1 MEKKNIVQN
10 NNKRTPIY
18 KDKRLTLV
26 AILILL
32 MLAFSVMT
40 MPMADIPFLG
50 RMGNV
55 FGLNDD
61 SMRSLNFTDFA
72 AYSLG
77 AKDGGRLASVRSNQ
91 YSVYESA
98 GGLSPF
104 SLQAGNR
111 MIDAKESY
119 LAEFD
124 RTGKWNNI
132 RGSASG
138 RDIEAPEGVSVPA
151 YYGNKGI
158 EAAAPAIDP
167 ESSKGYDDVYGKPL
181 VKSFESDS
189 IDSAY
194 QASSLTEYDSNGNMV
209 LKNSD
214 KNRPF
219 RSNYSGKMRSARSD
233 EDNVYFQAID
243 SKVKALRLGRLGTM
257 GGNGARTTRVGTS
270 IGSSRQ
276 LNAFGFSGRDM
287 GRVYY
292 LSSQAR
298 GQKYNDVAKNVA
310 EAAFDGGEV
319 QAEDMLAVDEKTPH
333 ILTSAEMSL
342 IAGSASESSSAIIDK
357 TNKKMEECLK
367 AAISDEDI
375 QTARENFVNAKSAFL
390 SLNAPCMCSTDKTYT
405 GDPEWRTVSCN
416 AQRQNW
422 DEKIDELKDY
432 CEKIHQ
438 KIERVSAICGFNYD
452 LYCERFE
459 EMKTNRFA
467 NFWDEEPLVTVIDE
481 ESQLEKQVFQCVANN
496 TTCCWD
502 QYDSLKQNRYK
513 NRSERENLIKDV
525 SEQTGLNLDNI
536 ISNTFF

>member
-1 MEKKNIVQN
+1 MKKKNIVQN

-167 ESSKGYDDVYGKPL
+167 ESSKGYDDAYGKPL

>member
-1 MEKKNIVQN
+1 MKKKNIVQN

-167 ESSKGYDDVYGKPL
+167 ESSKGYDDAYGKPL

-287 GRVYY
+287 GRD
-292 LSSQAR
+292 R
-298 GQKYNDVAKNVA
+298 
-310 EAAFDGGEV
+310 
-319 QAEDMLAVDEKTPH
+319 
-333 ILTSAEMSL
+333 
-342 IAGSASESSSAIIDK
+342 
-357 TNKKMEECLK
+357 
-367 AAISDEDI
+367 
-375 QTARENFVNAKSAFL
+375 KS
-390 SLNAPCMCSTDKTYT
+390 
-405 GDPEWRTVSCN
+405 V
-416 AQRQNW
+416 
-422 DEKIDELKDY
+422 
-432 CEKIHQ
+432 
-438 KIERVSAICGFNYD
+438 V
-452 LYCERFE
+452 
-459 EMKTNRFA
+459 
-467 NFWDEEPLVTVIDE
+467 
-481 ESQLEKQVFQCVANN
+481 
-496 TTCCWD
+496 
-502 QYDSLKQNRYK
+502 
-513 NRSERENLIKDV
+513 
-525 SEQTGLNLDNI
+525 
-536 ISNTFF
+536 

>member
-1 MEKKNIVQN
+1 MKKKNIVQN

-158 EAAAPAIDP
+158 EAVAPAIDP
-167 ESSKGYDDVYGKPL
+167 ESSKGYDDAYGKPL

-333 ILTSAEMSL
+333 VLTSAEMSL

-405 GDPEWRTVSCN
+405 GAPEWRTVSCN

-513 NRSERENLIKDV
+513 NRSERENLIKEV
-525 SEQTGLNLDNI
+525 SEQTGLNLDDI

>member
-1 MEKKNIVQN
+1 MKKKNIVQN

-167 ESSKGYDDVYGKPL
+167 ESSKGYDDAYGKPL

-333 ILTSAEMSL
+333 VLTSAEMSL